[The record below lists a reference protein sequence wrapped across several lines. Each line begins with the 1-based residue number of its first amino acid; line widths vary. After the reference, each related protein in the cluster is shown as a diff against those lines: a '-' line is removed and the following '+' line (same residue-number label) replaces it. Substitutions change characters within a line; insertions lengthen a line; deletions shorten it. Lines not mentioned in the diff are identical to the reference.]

1 MFERRTRIQ
10 LELAKLISQSLRKNF
25 FNCFRELKVQ
35 LKLAKLI
42 SQSLQVNFF
51 RELKGISFFHT

>member
-10 LELAKLISQSLRKNF
+10 LELAKLISQSLRDN
-25 FNCFRELKVQ
+25 V
-35 LKLAKLI
+35 
-42 SQSLQVNFF
+42 F